1 MKIVIGIKSNEGYS
15 ANQVNGI
22 KVKLLKEMLED
33 FDDEDEIITYDFN
46 NKYGANYG
54 KLTANIIDEEDD
66 DDEEDEEW

>member
-15 ANQVNGI
+15 ASQVNGI

-33 FDDEDEIITYDFN
+33 FDDDDEIITYDFN

-54 KLTANIIDEEDD
+54 KLTANIIDED

>member
-1 MKIVIGIKSNEGYS
+1 MKLIIGIKSNEGYS

-33 FDDEDEIITYDFN
+33 FDDEDEVITYDFN

-54 KLTANIIDEEDD
+54 KLTANIIDEDN
-66 DDEEDEEW
+66 DEEDEEW